1 MEEPGVVGKLQPV
14 PKLGMRWCPPPCKTD
29 SPHDEEFLSSV
40 FVKINFDCGEHFL
53 KYGKLINFGF
63 P

>member
-14 PKLGMRWCPPPCKTD
+14 PKLGMRWCPTPCEAD
-29 SPHDEEFLSSV
+29 STHDEEFLSSFV
-40 FVKINFDCGEHFL
+40 VKINFDRGEQFL

>member
-14 PKLGMRWCPPPCKTD
+14 PKLGMRWCPPPCKA
-29 SPHDEEFLSSV
+29 DEEFLSSI
-40 FVKINFDCGEHFL
+40 FVKINFDCAEHFL